1 MFVVA
6 MMVAPSTEAWL
17 PYDRDALSTRIVGVG
32 FGLST
37 ADNES
42 WAKQTSLA
50 DLRVFGS
57 LAVTHPLYYC
67 STLEPLRAVCSTAL
81 LFTPYT
87 HDCTISLQ
95 ENSTV
100 KCAHNII
107 IRRIINND
115 ESSYWEEINN
125 PEWRTEDKLLL
136 ASKTKDLTVDFRSKR
151 RHRHIHL
158 YTSVELEWSRWTFNI
173 STKYHWWG

>member
-1 MFVVA
+1 MMMFVVA

-57 LAVTHPLYYC
+57 HTPSILLLNTGAPEGCVLNRPPLHTVHPWLHYQPSGELYC
-67 STLEPLRAVCSTAL
+67 EVCSQHHHQTYYKQWWEFILGGNQQSWMTHRGQATACQQNQGS
-81 LFTPYT
+81 
-87 HDCTISLQ
+87 DC
-95 ENSTV
+95 
-100 KCAHNII
+100 
-107 IRRIINND
+107 
-115 ESSYWEEINN
+115 W
-125 PEWRTEDKLLL
+125 
-136 ASKTKDLTVDFRSKR
+136 F
-151 RHRHIHL
+151 
-158 YTSVELEWSRWTFNI
+158 
-173 STKYHWWG
+173 